1 MTKEKGY
8 IQVLKT
14 KRFDKIKGRK
24 IWEYGY
30 YTDAISKTKLVS
42 TGKQAFEEGIIL
54 VNDRE
59 TLEEMKIYQE
69 KNGSFGN
76 VRGELNK
83 DDRVD
88 SLMLA
93 VQSLKSGRYYL

>member
-1 MTKEKGY
+1 LIKSKVEK
-8 IQVLKT
+8 L
-14 KRFDKIKGRK
+14 
-24 IWEYGY
+24 WEYGW
-30 YTDAISKTKLVS
+30 YTDSVSKTKLVNDC
-42 TGKQAFEEGIIL
+42 KEAFETGIIL
-54 VNDRE
+54 VNDKE

-93 VQSLKSGRYYL
+93 VQSLKSGRYYI